1 MKRKF
6 KNAIRNSFSFP
17 EAAHKDGF
25 FRQVEGD
32 SVREKRR
39 RYMSMMLGL
48 AAGAAA
54 MALCIGVWE
63 NMKNSPVPNEFDNS
77 GRDIII
83 VTTIPDESET
93 VTASTEQYGTETTI
107 GTDFSSVITQTT
119 TSAVSDKGEISAEV
133 TESTASAVTQGA
145 SAVTVTK
152 PIITTTSA
160 AYVSTSPVTTITT
173 TTSTEENDERSIY
186 MKKLTAFTSAIT
198 ILAASGSLNAYA
210 EYQPPEIT
218 ADVQAVIDYI
228 DSTNPDFDFNIDGVF
243 DARDIYSFFKYTK
256 SQMSDD
262 ITAKCAQNGDINKDG
277 IIDFDDYLSLE
288 KYAAEIGDAADTE
301 LDFNCDG
308 NYFTFDLFTLYD
320 YIYITTLYTEDETG
334 KILANGDVN
343 SDGEVNITDMDYL
356 RKYYVLKGSVKPYE
370 LKESHYEIE
379 GIPGINSEQ
388 SMVYALKLDITT
400 YDMGYRIITD
410 KVKTGQMS
418 LDFNHDEKTNI
429 FDAYD
434 YYRYCSEKKY
444 YVSYEEYS
452 ENDNTGI
459 SQELWNSCEY
469 FDSIR
474 PDGTGA
480 EGAEVR
486 SADYSVIK
494 YFLYNTEITEDML
507 SVDMYE
513 KHNGDY
519 SLAFVNELKLMASNE
534 GIAVSDENVINDELF
549 WQYYDACEAEF
560 NNGTRPLPD
569 VDLNGVIDYDDYFVS
584 NIFFGD
590 RLENV
595 SCEDSILPADIW
607 NNLNENCDFS
617 GNGISGDVYDT
628 SIIQIYVLK
637 YAEEE
642 PEDFDE
648 AYQEYIKEFAVA
660 KGSAVSASIYSD
672 NFMYST
678 QCEML
683 SDREQTEADTEPL
696 LYGDA
701 DLDGEVNMA
710 DVVKV
715 TMYASNPEKNPLTE
729 EALNN
734 CDVYQRGDGVGISD
748 ALSIQKKIAQVIDT
762 LPEV

>member
-1 MKRKF
+1 MRRKF
-6 KNAIRNSFSFP
+6 KNAIRDSFSFP
-17 EAAHKDGF
+17 ETANKDDF
-25 FRQVEGD
+25 FRQVEGN
-32 SVREKRR
+32 SVREKKHR
-39 RYMSMMLGL
+39 RYMPMMLGF

-63 NMKNSPVPNEFDNS
+63 NMKNSPIPSEYNYSVGDS
-77 GRDIII
+77 II
-83 VTTIPDESET
+83 VTSIPDESET
-93 VTASTEQYGTETTI
+93 VTTEQYGTETTI
-107 GTDFSSVITQTT
+107 ATDFSSVITQTT
-119 TSAVSDKGEISAEV
+119 TSAVTDKGEISAEV
-133 TESTASAVTQGA
+133 TESTSSVLTQGT

-152 PIITTTSA
+152 PIVTTTSV
-160 AYVSTSPVTTITT
+160 AYVSTAPVTTITT
-173 TTSTEENDERSIY
+173 TTSTDENDERSIY

-228 DSTNPDFDFNIDGVF
+228 DSTNPDLDFNIDGVF
-243 DARDIYSFFKYTK
+243 DARDIYSFYKYTTSQK
-256 SQMSDD
+256 SDE

-288 KYAAEIGDAADTE
+288 KYATEIGDVANTE

-343 SDGEVNITDMDYL
+343 GDGEVTITDVDYL
-356 RKYYVLKGSVKPYE
+356 REYYVLKGSVKPDE
-370 LKESHYEIE
+370 LMESHYEIE

-388 SMVYALKLDITT
+388 SMVYALKRDITA

-410 KVKTGQMS
+410 KVKNGQMS

-429 FDAYD
+429 IDAYD
-434 YYRYCSEKKY
+434 YYRYFSEKKY
-444 YVSYEEYS
+444 YASYEEYYA
-452 ENDNTGI
+452 NDNTGI

-474 PDGTGA
+474 PDGTGS

-486 SADYSVIK
+486 SADYAVIK
-494 YFLYNTEITEDML
+494 YFLYNNEITEDIL

-513 KHNGDY
+513 KHNSDHA
-519 SLAFVNELKLMASNE
+519 LAFVNELNLMASNE

-569 VDLNGVIDYDDYFVS
+569 ADLNGVIDYDDYFVS

-637 YAEEE
+637 HAEEE

-648 AYQEYIKEFAVA
+648 AYQEYIKEFAEA
-660 KGSAVSASIYSD
+660 KDSAISASVYSD
-672 NFMYST
+672 NLMYST
-678 QCEML
+678 QCKML
-683 SDREQTEADTEPL
+683 SDREQTQSDTDPS

-701 DLDGEVNMA
+701 DLDGKVTMA

-715 TMYASNPEKNPLTE
+715 TLYASNPEKNPLTE